1 MQKTEQSLHDQQENV
16 YKLYNERLRWVISF
30 IESKFKRFP
39 VPLLN
44 EIRAAQD
51 HISRCYDKSIPGYN
65 EPKYIKRQMN
75 AAKNHYLRCLLDGY
89 KYIWFH
95 FGAQITRKYF
105 WAKLLGN
112 LSDINNGDFIETLT
126 GLNKAAKKF
135 NWEARMSE
143 STNKSKAIDF
153 YEKAIHCL
161 IDIDDLYEDN
171 IKAISWSIR
180 KGMVLKALAA
190 LGWIISLLL
199 TIIQYWDSITNFF
212 S

>member
-1 MQKTEQSLHDQQENV
+1 
-16 YKLYNERLRWVISF
+16 
-30 IESKFKRFP
+30 
-39 VPLLN
+39 
-44 EIRAAQD
+44 
-51 HISRCYDKSIPGYN
+51 
-65 EPKYIKRQMN
+65 
-75 AAKNHYLRCLLDGY
+75 
-89 KYIWFH
+89 
-95 FGAQITRKYF
+95 
-105 WAKLLGN
+105 
-112 LSDINNGDFIETLT
+112 
-126 GLNKAAKKF
+126 
-135 NWEARMSE
+135 MSE

-180 KGMVLKALAA
+180 KGMALKALAA